1 MTTGVRRR
9 LGVEE
14 RRQQLIGVALELFSR
29 RSPDEVSI
37 DEIASAAGISRP
49 LVYHYFPGK
58 LSLYEAALK
67 RASDDL
73 AARFVEPHEG
83 PLGARL
89 LRVMRRFFDFVD
101 EHGPGFSAL
110 MRGGPAVGSSTT
122 NALIDSVR
130 QAAYVQ
136 ILSHLGVTDPP
147 ARLELVVRSW
157 ISLAESTA
165 LIWLDGRRIPRAELE
180 VQLVHDFA
188 ALTAVSAAHDA
199 EMAAL
204 LRASPRWPR
213 TAASDG
219 GRRARCPRWPAGP
232 AHGGPYDG
240 LDLLRLGGHGQIGVA
255 ARFQFRH
262 RSPGRGRGGGEVHDG
277 QRGHGGRARTRRHS
291 SKPLMSGRPTS
302 TRATSGRVPSR
313 SRTSSSTS
321 ASPPLAT
328 GTTWWP
334 ARASTAP
341 MAYRL
346 AATSSTTSTVVPEVC
361 CVPLPYISTAPR
373 AYVGGQ
379 TAGRG
384 LRHPT

>member
-9 LGVEE
+9 MGVEE
-14 RRQQLIGVALELFSR
+14 RRRQLIGVALDLFSR

-73 AARFVEPHEG
+73 AARFAEPREG

-89 LRVMRRFFDFVD
+89 LRVMSRFFDFVD

-180 VQLVHDFA
+180 RQLVHDFA
-188 ALTAVSAAHDA
+188 ALIAISASYDE
-199 EMAAL
+199 EMNAL
-204 LRASPRWPR
+204 LRGILEDEPADGPFTDLVGRLTALAS
-213 TAASDG
+213 
-219 GRRARCPRWPAGP
+219 
-232 AHGGPYDG
+232 
-240 LDLLRLGGHGQIGVA
+240 
-255 ARFQFRH
+255 
-262 RSPGRGRGGGEVHDG
+262 
-277 QRGHGGRARTRRHS
+277 
-291 SKPLMSGRPTS
+291 
-302 TRATSGRVPSR
+302 
-313 SRTSSSTS
+313 
-321 ASPPLAT
+321 
-328 GTTWWP
+328 
-334 ARASTAP
+334 
-341 MAYRL
+341 
-346 AATSSTTSTVVPEVC
+346 
-361 CVPLPYISTAPR
+361 
-373 AYVGGQ
+373 
-379 TAGRG
+379 
-384 LRHPT
+384 

>member
-1 MTTGVRRR
+1 M
-9 LGVEE
+9 GVEE
-14 RRQQLIGVALELFSR
+14 RRQQLIGVALDLFSR

-58 LSLYEAALK
+58 LSLYEAALQ

-73 AARFVEPHEG
+73 ASRFVEPQEG

-89 LRVMRRFFDFVD
+89 LRVMRRYFDFVD

-136 ILSHLGVTDPP
+136 ILSHLRVQDPP

-188 ALTAVSAAHDA
+188 ALAAVSAAFDE
-199 EMAAL
+199 EMTAL
-204 LRASPRWPR
+204 LRRVLEDEPADGPF
-213 TAASDG
+213 SD
-219 GRRARCPRWPAGP
+219 
-232 AHGGPYDG
+232 
-240 LDLLRLGGHGQIGVA
+240 LA
-255 ARFQFRH
+255 ARLI
-262 RSPGRGRGGGEVHDG
+262 
-277 QRGHGGRARTRRHS
+277 T
-291 SKPLMSGRPTS
+291 L
-302 TRATSGRVPSR
+302 
-313 SRTSSSTS
+313 
-321 ASPPLAT
+321 AS
-328 GTTWWP
+328 
-334 ARASTAP
+334 
-341 MAYRL
+341 
-346 AATSSTTSTVVPEVC
+346 
-361 CVPLPYISTAPR
+361 
-373 AYVGGQ
+373 
-379 TAGRG
+379 
-384 LRHPT
+384 

>member
-9 LGVEE
+9 MGVEE

-58 LSLYEAALK
+58 LSLYEAALQ

-89 LRVMRRFFDFVD
+89 LRVMRRYFDFVD

-122 NALIDSVR
+122 NALVDSVR

-147 ARLELVVRSW
+147 PRLELVVRSW

-165 LIWLDGRRIPRAELE
+165 LIWLDGRRIPREELE
-180 VQLVHDFA
+180 PQLVNDFA
-188 ALTAVSAAHDA
+188 ALTAVSAAYDE

-204 LRASPRWPR
+204 LRDIVKDEPA
-213 TAASDG
+213 DG
-219 GRRARCPRWPAGP
+219 PF
-232 AHGGPYDG
+232 AH
-240 LDLLRLGGHGQIGVA
+240 L
-255 ARFQFRH
+255 
-262 RSPGRGRGGGEVHDG
+262 
-277 QRGHGGRARTRRHS
+277 
-291 SKPLMSGRPTS
+291 
-302 TRATSGRVPSR
+302 
-313 SRTSSSTS
+313 
-321 ASPPLAT
+321 
-328 GTTWWP
+328 
-334 ARASTAP
+334 
-341 MAYRL
+341 
-346 AATSSTTSTVVPEVC
+346 
-361 CVPLPYISTAPR
+361 
-373 AYVGGQ
+373 
-379 TAGRG
+379 AGR
-384 LRHPT
+384 LIALAS